1 LRKRGEMAGKTSSLA
16 KIVGDIGDL
25 ETFVAND
32 EFLAVVNQEPP
43 KQFIKDH
50 PMAKGVKFIP
60 IDKVELMLT
69 KIFQSWYTEVLKTGQ
84 LLNSIEVT
92 VRLHYKHP
100 VTKEWL
106 HQDGVGAS
114 PIQVDKGE
122 NASNLSAIK
131 NNAIMLALPAAKSYA
146 TKDAAENIG
155 KVFGRDLNRKDT
167 MAFTPSYSTRQGKT
181 LMTKQKNAIREK
193 LNADI
198 KG

>member
-1 LRKRGEMAGKTSSLA
+1 MSDKKSLA
-16 KIVGDIGDL
+16 KIVGDISDL

-32 EFLAVVNQEPP
+32 EFLQIVNQNPP
-43 KQFIKDH
+43 AKFIKEH
-50 PMAKGVKFIP
+50 PLAKDVNYLP

-69 KIFQSWYTEVLKTGQ
+69 KVFQSWYVEVLKTGQ

-92 VRLHYKHP
+92 VRLFYKHP
-100 VTKEWL
+100 ITQEWL

-122 NASNLSAIK
+122 TASNLAAIK

-146 TKDAAENIG
+146 IKDAAENIG

-167 MAFTPSYSTRQGKT
+167 MAFTASYATRQGKT
-181 LMTKQKNAIREK
+181 LATKQKNAIKER
-193 LNADI
+193 LNAYTSS
-198 KG
+198 

>member
-1 LRKRGEMAGKTSSLA
+1 MSNKSLA
-16 KIVGDIGDL
+16 KIVGDIGELD
-25 ETFVAND
+25 TFVAND

-43 KQFIKDH
+43 TRFIKDH
-50 PMAKGVKFIP
+50 PMATGVKFIP

-69 KIFQSWYTEVLKTGQ
+69 KVFQSWYVEVLKTGQ

-92 VRLHYKHP
+92 VRLYYKHP
-100 VTKEWL
+100 ITQEWL

-167 MAFTPSYSTRQGKT
+167 MAFSPSYSTRQGKT

-193 LNADI
+193 LHANTQ
-198 KG
+198 G